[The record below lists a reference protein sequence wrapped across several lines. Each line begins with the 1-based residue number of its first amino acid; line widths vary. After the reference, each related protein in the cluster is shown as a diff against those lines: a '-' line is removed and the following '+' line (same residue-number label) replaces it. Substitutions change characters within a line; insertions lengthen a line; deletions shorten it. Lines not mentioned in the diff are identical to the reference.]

1 MPELTTVA
9 AKQETQRELRAAAAL
24 LGVTVADLLARIAQ
38 GDGPT
43 NGENVVDWAQR
54 LSKEAAEQKGTS
66 FSDRIRAV
74 QRSAGDAS

>member
-38 GDGPT
+38 GNGPKK
-43 NGENVVDWAQR
+43 GENVVDWAQL
-54 LSKEAAEQKGTS
+54 LSKETAT
-66 FSDRIRAV
+66 
-74 QRSAGDAS
+74 

>member
-38 GDGPT
+38 GHGPT
-43 NGENVVDWAQR
+43 KGENVVDWAQR
-54 LSKEAAEQKGTS
+54 LARQEAHP
-66 FSDRIRAV
+66 
-74 QRSAGDAS
+74 